1 MLNVKRLSIV
11 LMGLVLLVAGVA
23 MTTETAAADSKID
36 IQGLVYIDDNLNG
49 VWDVGEEGYGGDW
62 QWVESEEVN
71 RYVGATLTVTTP
83 AYDEFT
89 VESSP
94 YREAG
99 EDEVSMCTYQ
109 DLLVDDEINPNPVR
123 PCFGTW
129 GFPRLPIDMWV
140 TVELTAPE
148 GYYITSDSTQT
159 ILTGTD
165 TGWIDFGIAP
175 ITAAE

>member
-1 MLNVKRLSIV
+1 
-11 LMGLVLLVAGVA
+11 
-23 MTTETAAADSKID
+23 
-36 IQGLVYIDDNLNG
+36 
-49 VWDVGEEGYGGDW
+49 
-62 QWVESEEVN
+62 
-71 RYVGATLTVTTP
+71 
-83 AYDEFT
+83 
-89 VESSP
+89 
-94 YREAG
+94 
-99 EDEVSMCTYQ
+99 MCTYQ

-148 GYYITSDSTQT
+148 GYTITSDSTQT